1 MQVSAIPAPAPANA
15 GQAGSAQRARN
26 AASDFEGLLIAQML
40 KSAREESNGGWLGSG
55 SETDSAMAI
64 AEEHLAKLLADAG
77 GLGLA
82 RMVESGLQYPE
93 RRQSPDR
100 ITSAEPGSD
109 GTTTSDTNWKHAG
122 LTESNDYQAK

>member
-1 MQVSAIPAPAPANA
+1 MQVSAVSAPAPANA
-15 GQAGSAQRARN
+15 GKSGSTHQART
-26 AASDFEGLLIAQML
+26 AASDFEALLIAQML

-82 RMVESGLQYPE
+82 RMVESGLQNSE
-93 RRQSPDR
+93 RRRSPDPLP
-100 ITSAEPGSD
+100 SAEPAVAAQPAPTGPEARP
-109 GTTTSDTNWKHAG
+109 TTEW
-122 LTESNDYQAK
+122 NDYRAK